1 MREVFRNRPL
11 ALLFSANFVSMIG
24 SGMNTAAVTWYILQA
39 THSEEMLGALV
50 VAQAIPALLLMPFSG
65 VVIDREDRRR
75 LVMFLDGA
83 RGLLILFVAILCL
96 RGLVHVWHLFAMG
109 VIVSTGFWMF
119 WPTITAL
126 LQELTPDAQFAE
138 SNAMLLAGFQG
149 GWLVAGSIVG
159 FVYAKI
165 GIGGILLF
173 DASTY
178 AFSILCYWFVRKG
191 RHVVAHTSL
200 HIDKHPLARFAH
212 EMHDGFS
219 FVKSN
224 LALAMVGATW
234 AIFVSGMM
242 VNGVLT
248 APLSDRILHAGAIG
262 YGWLNAGWGIGA
274 FVSTFYAARVS
285 RWLGWGKV
293 VPASMFLLA
302 LCFFFVPHSI
312 VVGLA
317 AGIYLASSVYFIAG
331 SARGVGGIALSSSI
345 MSLVPK
351 QLMGRVQT
359 LFSLAA
365 IILQISLAPLA
376 GRIAQR
382 HSLTLALAMVATL
395 YLLATLTSSWGA
407 RASSHPASASAAI
420 ASAE

>member
-1 MREVFRNRPL
+1 MREVFRSRPL
-11 ALLFSANFVSMIG
+11 VLLFAANFVSMIG
-24 SGMNTAAVTWYILQA
+24 SGMNSAAVTWYILQA

-50 VAQAIPALLLMPFSG
+50 IAQAIPSLLLMPFSG

-75 LVMFLDGA
+75 VVMFLDAA
-83 RGLLILFVAILCL
+83 RGLLILSVAILCL

-109 VIVSTGFWMF
+109 VLVSTGFWMF

-126 LQELTPDAQFAE
+126 LQELTPETQFAE

-149 GWLVAGSIVG
+149 GWMVAGSIVG
-159 FVYAKI
+159 FVYAKV

-191 RHVVAHTSL
+191 RHVVAHSSL

-212 EMHDGFS
+212 EMRDGFS
-219 FVKSN
+219 FLKSK

-234 AIFVSGMM
+234 AVFVSAMM

-262 YGWLNAGWGIGA
+262 YGWLNAGWGVGA
-274 FVSTFYAARVS
+274 FISTFYAARLS
-285 RWLGWGKV
+285 RKWGWGTV

-302 LCFFFVPHSI
+302 ACFFFAPHSV

-317 AGIYLASSVYFIAG
+317 GGIYLASTVYFVAG
-331 SARGVGGIALSSSI
+331 SARGVGGIALSASI
-345 MSLVPK
+345 MELVPK
-351 QLMGRVQT
+351 HFMGRVQT
-359 LFSLAA
+359 LFSLVA

-382 HSLTLALAMVATL
+382 HSLTLALAMIAVL
-395 YLLATLTSSWGA
+395 YLIATTTSYWGA
-407 RASSHPASASAAI
+407 RASGQVATAKAVVAPAD
-420 ASAE
+420 